1 MRGIKTTHVRHSFQG
16 LAALIIIMTGIKLGS
31 TLVIPLLLSALLTLL
46 ANPVVNALT
55 RFKIP
60 RVIGI
65 LLTLTAFVIFALF
78 FLGNIASTVQEFTAA
93 LPGYREQLT
102 ATFKSAQ
109 DYLAQKDIYIGLN
122 TLTDSFDPSA
132 LVSLMTNMIGKLG
145 STMSFALLILIAT
158 IFMLLEAPLLPGKL
172 RIALSSPD
180 HELQSMR
187 RFLRSFNR
195 YVALKTL
202 ISMVTGLLVGSMLW
216 VKGVNF
222 YVLWGLVAFL
232 FNFIP
237 NVGSIVAAIPGVLL
251 TLLQFGYTDAML
263 IMAGYMAINI
273 TIGNIIEP
281 NVMGQGLGLSPLVVF
296 LSLIFWGWLL
306 GPVGMILAVPLTLFI
321 KIMMESSKR
330 WRNVAILLGPD
341 DSVEKPSAQITEQL
355 SQDNK

>member
-1 MRGIKTTHVRHSFQG
+1 MPGIKTTHVRHVLQG
-16 LAALIIIMTGIKLGS
+16 LAALIIIITGIKLGS

-46 ANPVVNALT
+46 ANPVVNFMG
-55 RFKIP
+55 RYKVP
-60 RVIGI
+60 RIIGI
-65 LLTLTAFVIFALF
+65 VLTLTAFVIFALF

-102 ATFKSAQ
+102 ATFHNAQ
-109 DYLAQKDIYIGLN
+109 VYLAQKNVHIDLK
-122 TLTDSFDPSA
+122 TVTDSFDPSA

-145 STMSFALLILIAT
+145 STMSFALLIIIAT

-172 RIALSSPD
+172 RLAISSPD

-202 ISMVTGLLVGSMLW
+202 ISMVTGMLVGIMLW
-216 VKGVNF
+216 AKGVNF
-222 YVLWGLVAFL
+222 YVLWGLVAFM

-251 TLLQFGYTDAML
+251 TLLQFGYGDALM

-273 TIGNIIEP
+273 TIGNFIEP
-281 NVMGQGLGLSPLVVF
+281 NVMGHGLGLSPLVVF

-306 GPVGMILAVPLTLFI
+306 GPVGMILSVPLTMFI
-321 KIMMESSKR
+321 KIMMESSNR

-341 DSVEKPSAQITEQL
+341 GRTER
-355 SQDNK
+355 SNNTIINGVSDGG

>member
-1 MRGIKTTHVRHSFQG
+1 MRGIKTTHVRHVFQG
-16 LAALIIIMTGIKLGS
+16 LASLIVIMTGIKLGS
-31 TLVIPLLLSALLTLL
+31 TLVIPLLLSALLALL
-46 ANPVVNALT
+46 ANPVVDLLA
-55 RFKIP
+55 RFRIP
-60 RVIGI
+60 RILGI
-65 LLTLTAFVIFALF
+65 VCTLTAFVIFALF

-102 ATFKSAQ
+102 ETFKSAQ
-109 DYLAQKDIYIGLN
+109 IYLAEKNIHVDLN
-122 TLTDSFDPSA
+122 TFTDSFDPSA
-132 LVSLMTNMIGKLG
+132 LVSLLTNMIGKLG

-202 ISMVTGLLVGSMLW
+202 ISMFTGILVGVMLW
-216 VKGVNF
+216 AKGVNF
-222 YVLWGLVAFL
+222 YILWGLVAFL

-237 NVGSIVAAIPGVLL
+237 NVGSIVAAIPGILL
-251 TLLQFGYTDAML
+251 TLLQFGYGDAML
-263 IMAGYMAINI
+263 VMAGYLAINVL
-273 TIGNIIEP
+273 IGNIIEP

-306 GPVGMILAVPLTLFI
+306 GPVGMILSVPLTMFI

-341 DSVEKPSAQITEQL
+341 DSSEQ
-355 SQDNK
+355 SGQKNI

>member
-1 MRGIKTTHVRHSFQG
+1 MPGIKSTQVRQVLQG

-46 ANPVVNALT
+46 ANPIVNFLH
-55 RFKIP
+55 RFKVP

-65 LLTLTAFVIFALF
+65 ISTLIAFVIFALY
-78 FLGNIASTVQEFTAA
+78 FLGNIASTVRDFSAA

-102 ATFKSAQ
+102 EQFLAAQAYLSERNIPLDLSA
-109 DYLAQKDIYIGLN
+109 I
-122 TLTDSFDPSA
+122 TDSFDPSA
-132 LVSLMTNMIGKLG
+132 LIGPLTNMIGTVG
-145 STMSFALLILIAT
+145 STMSFALLIIIAT

-172 RIALSSPD
+172 RHALSSPD

-187 RFLRSFNR
+187 RFLHSFNR

-202 ISMVTGLLVGSMLW
+202 ISMITGLLVGSMLW

-237 NVGSIVAAIPGVLL
+237 SVGSIVAAIPGVLL
-251 TLLQFGYTDAML
+251 ALLQFGPGDAML
-263 IMAGYMAINI
+263 IMAGYLAINV
-273 TIGNIIEP
+273 TIGNVIEP
-281 NVMGQGLGLSPLVVF
+281 NVMGHGLGLSPLVVF

-306 GPVGMILAVPLTLFI
+306 GPVGMILAVPLTMFV
-321 KIMMESSKR
+321 KIMMESSAR
-330 WRNVAILLGPD
+330 WQNVAILLGPD
-341 DSVEKPSAQITEQL
+341 DSISKTTTEA
-355 SQDNK
+355 SNVARYP